1 MDNNSNQTPKKPSR
15 EIFQLRFRGVY
26 TRFYFFLVSSCKISI
41 RESSVTRLRIYNFP
55 LWTEQ
60 KKENIESTNSIQIDS
75 FAEEKSHPAN
85 CRKITPTSLDP
96 TLLSLSLSF
105 SNPLL
110 STPSSEPF
118 NQMRVIDR
126 IDVEFV
132 ITPRLVD
139 RYLGR
144 RRPHNPRGHYDYA
157 SITGWALNRNK
168 INPVAG
174 SRERR

>member
-15 EIFQLRFRGVY
+15 EIFRFRGVY

-85 CRKITPTSLDP
+85 CRKITPTPSIQRFS
-96 TLLSLSLSF
+96 LSLSLSRIL
-105 SNPLL
+105 SSPLL
-110 STPSSEPF
+110 HPSLLIKCALSTASTSNSSL
-118 NQMRVIDR
+118 RRDSLTDTWGG
-126 IDVEFV
+126 DVHTIHV
-132 ITPRLVD
+132 DIMITLRLRD
-139 RYLGR
+139 
-144 RRPHNPRGHYDYA
+144 GH
-157 SITGWALNRNK
+157 
-168 INPVAG
+168 
-174 SRERR
+174 